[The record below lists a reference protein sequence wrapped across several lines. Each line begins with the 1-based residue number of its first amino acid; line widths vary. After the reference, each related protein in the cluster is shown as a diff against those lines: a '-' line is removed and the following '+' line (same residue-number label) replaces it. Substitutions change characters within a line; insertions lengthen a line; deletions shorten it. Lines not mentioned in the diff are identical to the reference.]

1 MRFKARGIRNRKFRM
16 PLLCGCPHFT
26 GGGGFVECRQSCL
39 SYARC
44 FDCTKAR
51 RAVANHEIN
60 SDLLKAGMRAISHLR
75 SKRRFKTARVE
86 KRAVATDEIDHN
98 QLKAGMMAI
107 SHHRSKRRFETAR
120 VLWRAVAN
128 NEINFNRLKARMMA
142 FSHFRSKRRFKTAQ
156 VE

>member
-16 PLLCGCPHFT
+16 PLFCSFPHFA
-26 GGGGFVECRQSCL
+26 GGGSFVECRQSCL

-60 SDLLKAGMRAISHLR
+60 SDLLKAGMMAISHFRSKRRIVTARVEKRAVANNEINFNRLKAGMKAISHLR

-86 KRAVATDEIDHN
+86 KRAVA
-98 QLKAGMMAI
+98 
-107 SHHRSKRRFETAR
+107 
-120 VLWRAVAN
+120 N
-128 NEINFNRLKARMMA
+128 NEINFNQLKARMMA
-142 FSHFRSKRRFKTAQ
+142 ISHLRSKWRFVTAR
-156 VE
+156 V

>member
-16 PLLCGCPHFT
+16 PLFCSFPHFA
-26 GGGGFVECRQSCL
+26 GGGSFVECRQSCL

-60 SDLLKAGMRAISHLR
+60 SDLLKAGMMAISHFR

-86 KRAVATDEIDHN
+86 KRAVANNEINFNRLKTRMMAISHLRSKRRFETARVEKRVVAAGEIDHN
-98 QLKAGMMAI
+98 QLKAGKKVF

-120 VLWRAVAN
+120 V
-128 NEINFNRLKARMMA
+128 
-142 FSHFRSKRRFKTAQ
+142 
-156 VE
+156 